1 MKTLRCLALLVPC
14 ALACALVPARPAVA
28 QDALAGLC
36 PVLLH
41 QERIDMEDLA
51 LEVSAEETRLKV
63 ADELFVLVDE
73 MWRNDLFQRLPYL
86 GVKHRRDAASIALDR
101 ARRLLERQ
109 QAVVAQYALACSDS
123 TADGPPSEVPQTL
136 EEALERYLGA
146 DCAVRTLD
154 VQAYQVDLEYYREV
168 AQSSRD
174 LRSSDI
180 ASRQQVLFAEQDVE
194 LTEQL
199 LAQAQ
204 QRVARC
210 GQ

>member
-1 MKTLRCLALLVPC
+1 MKTLRRLALPALG
-14 ALACALVPARPAVA
+14 ALACVLIPARPAAA
-28 QDALAGLC
+28 QDALDGLC

-41 QERIDMEDLA
+41 QERIDLEDLE
-51 LEVSAEETRLKV
+51 LEVSAEETRLRV

-86 GVKHRRDAASIALDR
+86 GVKHRRDAARIALDR
-101 ARRLLERQ
+101 ARQQLERQ
-109 QAVVAQYALACSDS
+109 QAVVAQYSLACSDS
-123 TADGPPSEVPQTL
+123 SADGPPSDVPQTL
-136 EEALERYLGA
+136 EEALEQYLAA
-146 DCAVRTLD
+146 DCAVRALD
-154 VQAYQVDLEYYREV
+154 LQAYEVDLEYYREV

-210 GQ
+210 RQ